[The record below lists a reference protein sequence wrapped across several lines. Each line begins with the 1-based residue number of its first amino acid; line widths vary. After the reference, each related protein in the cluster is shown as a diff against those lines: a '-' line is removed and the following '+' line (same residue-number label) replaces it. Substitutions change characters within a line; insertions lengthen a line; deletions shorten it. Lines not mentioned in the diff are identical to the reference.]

1 MFQLRVAFWLRFGA
15 IVLAAGE
22 LAGCASMFGVAQE
35 TDERQCLARVMYF
48 ESNRSSDEGMLAVGT
63 VVMNRLQSGRYGR
76 TICGVVGAR
85 NQFAPGALT
94 SPMTGVGRV
103 RALRNADRVLAGA
116 RMPNMQGV
124 EFFHTAGLDYP
135 YRNMQY
141 RLVAGGN
148 AFYEK
153 RYARPGEAQQT
164 QLAAIARQQGL
175 EPPMPPARRRDLAP
189 LPAAVAEAPLPPPE
203 PQAPAM
209 GLADPVPLPPDLGY
223 PATMAQGEP
232 NFADLY

>member
-1 MFQLRVAFWLRFGA
+1 MFQLRVAFWLRFGLVA
-15 IVLAAGE
+15 LVAGE
-22 LAGCASMFGVAQE
+22 LAGCASLFGVRQE
-35 TDERQCLARVMYF
+35 TDERQCLARAMYF
-48 ESNRSSDEGMLAVGT
+48 ESNRSSDDGMLAVGT
-63 VVMNRLQSGRYGR
+63 VVMNRLESGRYPR
-76 TICGVVGAR
+76 TICGVVGQR

-94 SPMTGVGRV
+94 SPMSGVGRT

-116 RMPNMQGV
+116 RTPGMQSV

-164 QLAAIARQQGL
+164 QLAAIARQQA
-175 EPPMPPARRRDLAP
+175 EDPPMPPRRLDMAAAPP
-189 LPAAVAEAPLPPPE
+189 LPAPIEPVDPPSV
-203 PQAPAM
+203 
-209 GLADPVPLPPDLGY
+209 GLAGPVPIPPTP
-223 PATMAQGEP
+223 PATYQAGLVQAEP